1 LVEKLRGAGMTDKE
15 RKEREKQRLKIAYM
29 ENGLDARG
37 LPLTNPT
44 TGESDNVEE
53 VERMQDGGKI
63 TASEIIN
70 RIEDVKE
77 SFELSNGVTN
87 WRKESPS
94 MFSAFCMQVG
104 KQVFD
109 NGKKNLL
116 KVKQEQRDYVI
127 PCPYDVD
134 YLKALYEYYTY
145 LCGVCDVPIR
155 VYDFATF
162 CGMKQQ
168 VIYDKGREL
177 TSSVRD
183 LFLKIGQ
190 DNESSLESVGI
201 GGKRNSLVI
210 MASLNHRHGW
220 NKDTTQEITQEKA
233 VTCQELPKLGL
244 NTEKVGI

>member
-1 LVEKLRGAGMTDKE
+1 MTDKE
-15 RKEREKQRLKIAYM
+15 RKEREKQRLKIAYQ
-29 ENGLDARG
+29 ENGLNERG
-37 LPLTNPT
+37 LPKEERQEMT
-44 TGESDNVEE
+44 TGEPAN
-53 VERMQDGGKI
+53 VERMEDGGKI

-127 PCPYDVD
+127 PCPYDVE

-190 DNESSLESVGI
+190 DNENSLESVGI

-220 NKDTTQEITQEKA
+220 NKDTMQETTHEKA
-233 VTCQELPKLGL
+233 VTCQELPKLGI
-244 NTEKVGI
+244 NTGQGGN